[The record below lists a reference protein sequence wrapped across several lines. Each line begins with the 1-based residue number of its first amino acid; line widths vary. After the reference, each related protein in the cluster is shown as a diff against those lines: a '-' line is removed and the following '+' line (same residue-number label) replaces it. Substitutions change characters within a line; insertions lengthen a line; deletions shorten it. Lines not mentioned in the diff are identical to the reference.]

1 MNDYVFTGGVAVV
14 TGAASG
20 IGAALAAELGR
31 RGARL
36 VLLDRDAD
44 RLAKVAAPL
53 AAETVVVD
61 LADAA
66 AVVAAGERIR
76 AAHPRVRLLVNNAGI
91 ALGGR
96 FEQVTLDQYEEVVD
110 VNFRAVV
117 RLTHTLLPALRA
129 EPGSHLVTVSSLF
142 GLIAPAGQSAYAAS
156 KFAVRGFSEALRQEL
171 AGEVGVTTVHPGGIR
186 TRIAESGPGR
196 RRGRPG
202 RVRAGAEG
210 VGRAAVDP
218 AGAGRRADR
227 RGGRAPP
234 AQGPDRRLGQGP
246 RPAGPAAA
254 DRVDAGLRGR
264 PAGRPGAG
272 GQAGGP
278 PVRLTAP
285 PGRALA
291 VRQAARRSG

>member
-186 TRIAESGPGR
+186 TRIAESA
-196 RRGRPG
+196 
-202 RVRAGAEG
+202 RVGAG
-210 VGRAAVDP
+210 VDP
-218 AGAGRRADR
+218 AEYERERKVWAALLSIPPERAAAQIAAAVEHRRPRVLIGGSARALDLLARLLPTGWTRVYGAGQ
-227 RGGRAPP
+227 
-234 AQGPDRRLGQGP
+234 QG
-246 RPAGPAAA
+246 
-254 DRVDAGLRGR
+254 V
-264 PAGRPGAG
+264 
-272 GQAGGP
+272 
-278 PVRLTAP
+278 
-285 PGRALA
+285 RALA

>member
-1 MNDYVFTGGVAVV
+1 MNDYVFAGGVAVV

-20 IGAALAAELGR
+20 IGAALAAELSR

-36 VLLDRDAD
+36 VLLDRDAE

-53 AAETVVVD
+53 DAEAVVVD

-142 GLIAPAGQSAYAAS
+142 GLIAPAGQTAYAAS

-186 TRIAESGPGR
+186 TRIAESA
-196 RRGRPG
+196 
-202 RVRAGAEG
+202 RVGAG
-210 VGRAAVDP
+210 VDP
-218 AGAGRRADR
+218 AEYERERKVWVALLSIPPERAAGQIADAIEHRRARLLIGTSAKVLDLLARLLPTGWTKAYGAGQ
-227 RGGRAPP
+227 RG
-234 AQGPDRRLGQGP
+234 
-246 RPAGPAAA
+246 
-254 DRVDAGLRGR
+254 V
-264 PAGRPGAG
+264 
-272 GQAGGP
+272 
-278 PVRLTAP
+278 
-285 PGRALA
+285 RALA
-291 VRQAARRSG
+291 LRQAGRSAR